1 MVCHRLTASAA
12 SAGLPMISPSNHR
25 TESHPRTR
33 TPTSDRIRE
42 ATVLRE
48 TFEPRPGIEPDVHG
62 WLATGE
68 VDSSSTARI
77 WVSPERARWARED
90 RRVVEEL
97 EDGAVIVERTYASH
111 EWLARE
117 ILKEAGDAVVI
128 EPDEARQAV
137 LEAAEALAGAAR
149 R

>member
-1 MVCHRLTASAA
+1 M
-12 SAGLPMISPSNHR
+12 
-25 TESHPRTR
+25 
-33 TPTSDRIRE
+33 
-42 ATVLRE
+42 
-48 TFEPRPGIEPDVHG
+48 
-62 WLATGE
+62 
-68 VDSSSTARI
+68 
-77 WVSPERARWARED
+77 
-90 RRVVEEL
+90 VEEL
-97 EDGAVIVERTYASH
+97 DDGAVIVERTYASH